1 MNKIERNKKS
11 YSISKSNGMTKIY
24 SKRAFMNNK
33 DKIYERSKK
42 ARDELKDYIIVKYL
56 RATGWS
62 FENITPELI
71 ELKRQLIILNRQI
84 KWQISRM

>member
-1 MNKIERNKKS
+1 MNKSDRNKNS
-11 YSISKSNGMTKIY
+11 YFISKNSGAVKVYRKKAFITHKTRIY
-24 SKRAFMNNK
+24 NRN
-33 DKIYERSKK
+33 KK
-42 ARDELKDYIIVKYL
+42 ARDNLNDYIIVKYL

-71 ELKRQLIILNRQI
+71 EVKRQLIILNRQI